1 MKHSL
6 SSMMAMCAV
15 MALAMPAHAQSINP
29 ALDQQ
34 RVETQ
39 VSAAITIPLGASSDS
54 RRTAPRFEIIARTS
68 SPETVLPIIARDE
81 ANRWQERRIG
91 FTLDGSDSLM
101 INGRPV
107 EMQTDTANLNTGETI
122 LVVGGV
128 IVLALAIAFAAS
140 IDDIAEAS
148 E

>member
-107 EMQTDTANLNTGETI
+107 EMQTDAANLNTGETI